1 MATGRELI
9 SRVRSLN
16 KLTDSD
22 NIISDRAIY
31 KELKAT
37 ASLLIKRETNLR
49 RLWNSPNIFTPLECI
64 EMERVSLSECCDY
77 QSPCDIARSVK
88 EIPQISE
95 GIFGLLVQT
104 VYSPGLMSFNYA
116 SIDRYLN
123 ILKLGL
129 SKTQSLKYYWFYNKK
144 LYISN
149 PDIERVTLVGYF
161 DDDINPIDFNSCLD
175 GDEVSTCV
183 NPLDQE
189 FKIPTYLEKNLV
201 DMVCDTLNKTYFR
214 HIDDKTNDDK
224 DDEKS

>member
-16 KLTDSD
+16 KLIDSD
-22 NIISDRAIY
+22 NVITDRAIF

-49 RLWNSPNIFTPLECI
+49 IVWNSPNIFSPIECI
-64 EMERVSLSECCDY
+64 EMERVPLSECCDY
-77 QSPCDIARSVK
+77 QSPCEIAKSVK
-88 EIPQISE
+88 EIPQVSE

-129 SKTQSLKYYWFYNKK
+129 GGNLTSKYYWFYNKH
-144 LYISN
+144 LYITN
-149 PDIERVTLVGYF
+149 PDIEKINLVAYF
-161 DDDINPIDFNSCLD
+161 DDDINPLDLNGCIDSSNS
-175 GDEVSTCV
+175 STCI

-189 FKIPTYLEKNLV
+189 FKIPSYLEKNLV

-214 HIDDKTNDDK
+214 HIEDRTNDKK